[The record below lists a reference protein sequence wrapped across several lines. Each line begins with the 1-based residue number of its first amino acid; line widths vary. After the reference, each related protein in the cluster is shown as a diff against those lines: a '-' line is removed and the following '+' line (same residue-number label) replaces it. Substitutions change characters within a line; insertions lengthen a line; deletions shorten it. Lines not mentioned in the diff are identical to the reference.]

1 MSVGH
6 FVAGGAG
13 RSADLDHFK
22 DVNDTLGHHAGDL
35 LLQEFAGRLR
45 ASIRTSD
52 IAARVGGDEFALLL
66 TCDPDPHNYA
76 AAIQRIRASLEAPT
90 CLENTCYQI
99 HASMGIAVYPQDGD
113 ELLVLLKRADSAL
126 YQAKNSGRNT
136 YRFYTPS

>member
-1 MSVGH
+1 MVE
-6 FVAGGAG
+6 
-13 RSADLDHFK
+13 
-22 DVNDTLGHHAGDL
+22 TIY
-35 LLQEFAGRLR
+35 QEFAGRLR

-76 AAIQRIRASLEAPT
+76 AAIQRIRAALEAPT

-113 ELLVLLKRADSAL
+113 ELLVLLKRADNEQIEAGDVDGFMQKMKGIISGIPYDNSRRAAL
-126 YQAKNSGRNT
+126 VSSSRKKTAYEIAW
-136 YRFYTPS
+136 